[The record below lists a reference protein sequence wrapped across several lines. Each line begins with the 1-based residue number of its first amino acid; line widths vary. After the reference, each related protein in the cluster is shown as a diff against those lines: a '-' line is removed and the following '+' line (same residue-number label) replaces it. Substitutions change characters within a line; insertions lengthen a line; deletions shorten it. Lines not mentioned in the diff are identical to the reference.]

1 MLRKP
6 ARIASPTPIAKLPAA
21 LAEPE
26 FATAI
31 GMVLYGYRARL
42 AHGPHGSDGLGAKLK
57 ALFARR
63 GA

>member
-1 MLRKP
+1 
-6 ARIASPTPIAKLPAA
+6 LPAA

-42 AHGPHGSDGLGAKLK
+42 AHGPHGGDGLGAKIK